1 MTSSAGD
8 KMASSAGG
16 SSSYV
21 VANYP
26 SPGTCDNRLSRLQ
39 PDEFK
44 SKLSQYCKRIVEI
57 CDDYLQRSLDAI
69 VHHALLAFKKK
80 HPDLAM
86 DATDIMEELVADV
99 TVRLKGFLTQVR
111 QLRITVTRM
120 KLIVNET
127 GPASFLEEL
136 SANPICKHILS
147 QMRSKTMMVGG
158 QMTKFKEFFRQQ
170 CWSDEK
176 LTNFFERLG
185 VHLTQTFQGFAV
197 VSASQIELKGQLI
210 DLKVQLLKDPEFY
223 KEELSSAVMAIK
235 AVLLEIKL
243 DQIKASTPNTRGA

>member
-1 MTSSAGD
+1 MT
-8 KMASSAGG
+8 SSAGG
-16 SSSYV
+16 SSPYF

-44 SKLSQYCKRIVEI
+44 SKFRPYCKRIVEI

-86 DATDIMEELVADV
+86 DATDIMAELVADV
-99 TVRLKGFLTQVR
+99 TVRLEGFLTQVR
-111 QLRITVTRM
+111 QLRITLTRM
-120 KLIVNET
+120 AIIYNDT

-147 QMRSKTMMVGG
+147 QMGSKTMMVGG
-158 QMTKFKEFFRQQ
+158 QMTKFKEFFGQP

-176 LTNFFERLG
+176 LTDFFTRLG
-185 VHLTQTFQGFAV
+185 VHLTQTFKGFAV
-197 VSASQIELKGQLI
+197 VSASQIELEGQVL
-210 DLKVQLLKDPEFY
+210 DLKMQLLKDLDFG
-223 KEELSSAVMAIK
+223 KKELSEVAMVIK
-235 AVLLEIKL
+235 AVLLEVKL
-243 DQIKASTPNTRGA
+243 DQLKASTSTPNTRGA